1 MGFWNAVASAG
12 PYANSLYLTPDRWPR
27 QHLITQFL
35 QAMCSS
41 WRPTNSVKVL
51 RHTGIYLLLHPDR
64 GAECGDEYIC
74 LCVCVFVCDQI
85 FVQVTSGS
93 GLVLLQQYSDML

>member
-1 MGFWNAVASAG
+1 
-12 PYANSLYLTPDRWPR
+12 
-27 QHLITQFL
+27 
-35 QAMCSS
+35 MCSS

-51 RHTGIYLLLHPDR
+51 RHTGIYLLLHPNR

-93 GLVLLQQYSDML
+93 GLVLLQQYSDMLYISSFVHDVIFAHKLRLLDVAARFRQ